1 MKGEITMANREP
13 GFYWI
18 VPVLD
23 VDCDEEDF
31 EWMNNVQPAYWDGTR
46 WVAQPSSSQ
55 DLLPFP
61 DPKLDQ

>member
-1 MKGEITMANREP
+1 MANREP

-31 EWMNNVQPAYWDGTR
+31 EWMNSTQPAYWDGTR
-46 WVAQPSSSQ
+46 WAMLNSEDRQWETRWVG
-55 DLLPFP
+55 DKILPP
-61 DPKLDQ
+61 L